1 MECPYSHETIE
12 AIYETINHLNI
23 LGMDVKVPLPLWIT
37 SQIFAFFALIFSF
50 WAWQVKEKTKVL
62 LLVGIFSMLLAASAS
77 LLENY
82 TLGVLFG
89 LAGIRNFVFFYL
101 DKRVSRGV
109 IVPRWVYLFFA
120 GVFITATVASTVV
133 LVYVF
138 QVPTRGAW
146 LEWLICIT
154 LIGLIVGNIQKGTD
168 LMRVSFIANR
178 VFNIIN
184 HVFFANVIAV
194 IIAISAIASNIIY
207 YIRMFFAWEKERKQI
222 KVEG

>member
-1 MECPYSHETIE
+1 MEYLAAIE
-12 AIYETINHLNI
+12 AESAINI
-23 LGMDVKVPLPLWIT
+23 LGMVVTVPLPQWIV

-50 WAWQVKEKTKVL
+50 WAWQVKEKMRVL
-62 LLVGIFSMLLAASAS
+62 LLVGTFSLLLAASAS

-89 LAGIRNFVFFYL
+89 LAGIRNFTFL
-101 DKRVSRGV
+101 IIDWRISKGAN
-109 IVPRWVYLFFA
+109 VPRWVQYFFA
-120 GVFITATVASTVV
+120 GVFIVATVTSTVL

-138 QVPTRGAW
+138 QVRTYAIW
-146 LEWLICIT
+146 LEWMICAT
-154 LIGLIVGNIQKGTD
+154 LVGLIIGNIQKGTD

-184 HVFFANVIAV
+184 HVYFANIIAV

-207 YIRMFFAWEKERKQI
+207 YIRQFITWKKEHNKPQTA
-222 KVEG
+222 E